1 MWLQIADPEVTVCSH
16 TAEDQCQDCEKTD
29 KQAKPRAPTCSNN
42 QVMTLASEVAVK
54 SQEER
59 AITTGNH
66 PNCPDKSSPVQSS
79 GEEEEEEEERD
90 TATGGERESASKE
103 TTDKEV
109 EMKRNDAYGVKLTGR
124 RTSSYENV
132 LEYSTI

>member
-1 MWLQIADPEVTVCSH
+1 MWLQIADPEVTVSGH
-16 TAEDQCQDCEKTD
+16 TAEDQFQDYEKTA
-29 KQAKPRAPTCSNN
+29 KQAKPRAATSSTD
-42 QVMTLASEVAVK
+42 QVVTLASEVAVK

-79 GEEEEEEEERD
+79 GEEEEEEEERE
-90 TATGGERESASKE
+90 TATGGERES
-103 TTDKEV
+103 TDKEV